1 MIDFLTVDLED
12 YYMVSAFEDVVK
24 REDWDKYE
32 CRIERN
38 TYRLL
43 EILAK
48 AKPPSGPES
57 NNPTPC
63 TPHPTPGVKA
73 TFFCLGWIA
82 DRFPGLI
89 KEIHKEGHEIAS
101 HGYDHRQVSRMT
113 REEFREDIRRT
124 RRTLEDI
131 IGGRVMGYRAPSYS
145 IIGRTLW
152 AFEILAE
159 EGYCYDSS
167 IFPIYHDTY
176 GIPDAPRFPFH
187 VLCQQN
193 GRVRFLPLS
202 RPESENRILETQA
215 GNNEIALP
223 TPAFSSFGPSV
234 LEFPLSTLSL
244 FNINFPISGGGYF
257 RLLPYRFIEK
267 ALRQI
272 HRKEKQPL
280 IFYIHPWE
288 MDSTQPIIR
297 GARVKSRFRHY
308 INLDKTEIR
317 LNKLLMDFAFAP
329 FREALQRYFP
339 RPETSPACSAPPPM
353 HMG

>member
-1 MIDFLTVDLED
+1 MLNILSIDLED
-12 YYMVSAFEDVVK
+12 YFMVSGFENVVK
-24 REDWDKYE
+24 REDWGKYE
-32 CRIERN
+32 SRIERN

-43 EILAK
+43 KILAE
-48 AKPPSGPES
+48 AKPIFSSLDGS
-57 NNPTPC
+57 NPALSPQ
-63 TPHPTPGVKA
+63 PPASGVKA

-89 KEIHKEGHEIAS
+89 KDIYNQGHEIAS
-101 HGYDHRQVSRMT
+101 HSYDHRKIYHMT
-113 REEFREDIRRT
+113 PAEFREDVRRT
-124 RRTLEDI
+124 RETLEDV
-131 IGGRVMGYRAPSYS
+131 IGARVMGYRAPSYS
-145 IIGRTLW
+145 IIGKTLW

-176 GIPDAPRFPFH
+176 GIPNAPRFPFV

-202 RPESENRILETQA
+202 RPETENRILETQA
-215 GNNEIALP
+215 GHKDVALSSS
-223 TPAFSSFGPSV
+223 AFSSCGSSL
-234 LEFPLSTLSL
+234 LEFPLSTLCL

-257 RLLPYRFIEK
+257 RLLPYPFIEK

-288 MDSTQPIIR
+288 MDSSQPIIR
-297 GARVKSRFRHY
+297 AACLKSRLRHY
-308 INLDKTEIR
+308 INLDNTEIR
-317 LNKLLMDFAFAP
+317 LKKLLMDFAFSS
-329 FREALQRYFP
+329 FRDSFKAYF
-339 RPETSPACSAPPPM
+339 RRLETSPACLTSL
-353 HMG
+353 

>member
-1 MIDFLTVDLED
+1 MINIFTIDLED
-12 YYMVSAFEDVVK
+12 YFMVSAFESVVR
-24 REDWDKYE
+24 RENWANYE
-32 CRIERN
+32 SRIERN

-43 EILAK
+43 EILAQ
-48 AKPPSGPES
+48 AKPRSPDLENSAA
-57 NNPTPC
+57 C
-63 TPHPTPGVKA
+63 TPNPLPGVKA

-82 DRFPGLI
+82 ELFPRLI
-89 KEIHKEGHEIAS
+89 KDIHKAGHEIAS
-101 HGYDHRQVSRMT
+101 HGYDHRQIYHMTPAEFRNDIRKT
-113 REEFREDIRRT
+113 RE
-124 RRTLEDI
+124 TLEDI
-131 IGGRVMGYRAPSYS
+131 IGARVIGYRAPSYS
-145 IIGRTLW
+145 IIGKTLW

-176 GIPDAPRFPFH
+176 GIPDAPRFPFV

-202 RPESENRILETQA
+202 RPETENRILETQA
-215 GNNEIALP
+215 GGKDAALL
-223 TPAFSSFGPSV
+223 TPAFSSFGPSI
-234 LEFPLSTLSL
+234 LEFPLSTLCL

-272 HRKEKQPL
+272 HRKEKQPM

-297 GARVKSRFRHY
+297 GASVKSRFRHY

-317 LNKLLMDFAFAP
+317 LRRLLKDFAFST
-329 FREALQRYFP
+329 FRDSFQRYFP
-339 RPETSPACSAPPPM
+339 RPEISPARLAPL
-353 HMG
+353 